1 MPGIASAG
9 LPERGTPPAETTA
22 VRSGVMP
29 TGRSRP
35 PSLTKGF
42 MNRAAA
48 NSTQRSPLALL
59 GADLF
64 LSGDASV
71 TAPMLTLRLRM
82 PSLLRSTWTA
92 SATDGVVV
100 RLSYRHDRPSSWS
113 GLSAPAESA
122 FLVRSQSPLP
132 GPDRMPPLP
141 PDVVPPP
148 IDLPPE
154 IPPEIGE
161 PEWPGEHAPISDEP
175 RFAAASPA
183 DTVPADR
190 RGVAC

>member
-1 MPGIASAG
+1 
-9 LPERGTPPAETTA
+9 
-22 VRSGVMP
+22 
-29 TGRSRP
+29 
-35 PSLTKGF
+35 

-48 NSTQRSPLALL
+48 HSTQLSPLALL
-59 GADLF
+59 GTDLL
-64 LSGDASV
+64 LSSDAPV
-71 TAPMLTLRLRM
+71 TAPMLTQRWRM
-82 PSLLRSTWTA
+82 PSLLRTTWTA

-100 RLSYRHDRPSSWS
+100 RLSYRHNRPSSWS
-113 GLSAPAESA
+113 GRSVSAESA

-175 RFAAASPA
+175 RFAAALPA
-183 DTVPADR
+183 DTVDADR